1 MRVLP
6 QISVTTT
13 PKTSERLGKKYLL
26 ATAGSTAVLIAFS
39 YRISESKET
48 DFFTIPANQERKF
61 TAPKGKKIWYI
72 FCKVASGTSTLD
84 LVASEMDIDLVSD
97 PEVWQLQEDAVL
109 NQADPVSGTKYGV
122 GVLGTAQKNVRLIYI
137 CVKCVW
143 TVQPDPLELHL
154 TINGRSITMGRS
166 APDTDVWY
174 YPTFSNSQE
183 FVLNATDPAISRA
196 FFLDKSR
203 SVKIEAEITGG
214 TVSNLSARVKW
225 AKMP

>member
-26 ATAGSTAVLIAFS
+26 ATAGATAVLIAFS

-48 DFFTIPANQERKF
+48 DFYTIPANQERKF
-61 TAPKGKKIWYI
+61 TAPKGKKIWFI

-109 NQADPVSGTKYGV
+109 DQANPVSGQKYGV
-122 GVLGTAQKNVRLIYI
+122 GALGTAKKNVRLIYI
-137 CVKCVW
+137 AVKCVW
-143 TVQPDPLELHL
+143 TVQPSLLEIHL
-154 TINGRSITMGRS
+154 TINGRSIAIPRND
-166 APDTDVWY
+166 PETDIFY
-174 YPTFSNSQE
+174 YPTCNANLE
-183 FVLNATDPAISRA
+183 FTLNAVDPIQRA

-203 SVKIEAEITGG
+203 SVKVEAEVTGG

-225 AKMP
+225 AKTA